1 MGGWRPPVDQV
12 RSTIPIT
19 STSFDAC
26 GRRGGAAGL
35 TIKQVAKALGRP
47 FTFVSKCELGERRI
61 DPADLLKFAELY
73 DKPIE
78 YFYPRRRRQ
87 TRSVRRPNRE

>member
-1 MGGWRPPVDQV
+1 MASSRRPSAVYDPDYQYVIRRV
-12 RSTIPIT
+12 RE
-19 STSFDAC
+19 A
-26 GRRGGAAGL
+26 REAAGL

>member
-1 MGGWRPPVDQV
+1 MASSRRPSAVYDPDYQYVIRRV
-12 RSTIPIT
+12 RE
-19 STSFDAC
+19 A
-26 GRRGGAAGL
+26 REAAGL
-35 TIKQVAKALGRP
+35 TIKEVARALGRP

-78 YFYPRRRRQ
+78 YFYPRRRRR
-87 TRSVRRPNRE
+87 TGSARRANRE